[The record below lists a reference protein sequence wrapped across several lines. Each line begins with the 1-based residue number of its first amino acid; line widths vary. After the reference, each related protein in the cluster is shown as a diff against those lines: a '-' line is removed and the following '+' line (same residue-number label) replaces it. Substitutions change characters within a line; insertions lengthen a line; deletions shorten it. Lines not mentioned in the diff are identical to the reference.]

1 MLFIF
6 NFLKNLSIKNDI
18 YSFPTQTLQDPV
30 MVKNICTWVREAI
43 KIPFFAKLTPNVTN
57 IVVIGKKHA
66 LKNSCMT
73 RDCKPI

>member
-1 MLFIF
+1 MVRYAF
-6 NFLKNLSIKNDI
+6 NFQFFEK
-18 YSFPTQTLQDPV
+18 SFYFKEGYWLISKQTLQDPV

-66 LKNSCMT
+66 LK
-73 RDCKPI
+73 KEY